1 MRIVVSD
8 EVAIY
13 IMHWISDSLIV
24 PMAPTD
30 FVDGDGS
37 LDIVPSDVAAALICL
52 VNQQKQKQLD
62 CKNELVREGGLF
74 AKDRKLA
81 TKLWR
86 QFMRLESTT
95 HVQVRSKSES
105 MRKVSASLKRSLSLT
120 SEDIETGGVLAS
132 NNDGEKYAFIF
143 LCTFLLKFCSKYAS

>member
-1 MRIVVSD
+1 
-8 EVAIY
+8 
-13 IMHWISDSLIV
+13 MHWISDSLIV

-62 CKNELVREGGLF
+62 CRNELVREGGLF

-95 HVQVRSKSES
+95 HVPVRSSNSES

>member
-1 MRIVVSD
+1 
-8 EVAIY
+8 
-13 IMHWISDSLIV
+13 MHWISDSLIV
-24 PMAPTD
+24 PTMPPTD

-62 CKNELVREGGLF
+62 CRNELVREGGLF

-95 HVQVRSKSES
+95 HVPVRSSNSES

>member
-1 MRIVVSD
+1 
-8 EVAIY
+8 
-13 IMHWISDSLIV
+13 
-24 PMAPTD
+24 MASTD

-95 HVQVRSKSES
+95 HVQVSHSES

-143 LCTFLLKFCSKYAS
+143 LCTFLLKFCSKYDS

>member
-1 MRIVVSD
+1 
-8 EVAIY
+8 
-13 IMHWISDSLIV
+13 MHWISDSLIV

-62 CKNELVREGGLF
+62 CRNELVREGGLF

-95 HVQVRSKSES
+95 HVQVKSSNSES

>member
-1 MRIVVSD
+1 
-8 EVAIY
+8 
-13 IMHWISDSLIV
+13 MHWISDSLIV

-62 CKNELVREGGLF
+62 CRNELVREGGLF

-95 HVQVRSKSES
+95 HVQVKSSHSES

>member
-1 MRIVVSD
+1 
-8 EVAIY
+8 
-13 IMHWISDSLIV
+13 
-24 PMAPTD
+24 MASTD

-95 HVQVRSKSES
+95 HVPVRSQSES

>member
-1 MRIVVSD
+1 
-8 EVAIY
+8 
-13 IMHWISDSLIV
+13 MHWISDSLIV
-24 PMAPTD
+24 PTMPPTD

-86 QFMRLESTT
+86 QFMRLESTS
-95 HVQVRSKSES
+95 HVPVRSQSES

-143 LCTFLLKFCSKYAS
+143 LCTFLLEFCSKYAS

>member
-1 MRIVVSD
+1 M
-8 EVAIY
+8 
-13 IMHWISDSLIV
+13 
-24 PMAPTD
+24 
-30 FVDGDGS
+30 
-37 LDIVPSDVAAALICL
+37 PSDVAAALICL

-95 HVQVRSKSES
+95 DVPVRSQSES

-120 SEDIETGGVLAS
+120 SDDIETGGVLS
-132 NNDGEKYAFIF
+132 IDDGKIPYISFR
-143 LCTFLLKFCSKYAS
+143 THLLKFVSDMH

>member
-1 MRIVVSD
+1 
-8 EVAIY
+8 
-13 IMHWISDSLIV
+13 MHWISDSLIV
-24 PMAPTD
+24 PMALTD

-62 CKNELVREGGLF
+62 CRNELVREGGLF

-95 HVQVRSKSES
+95 HVPVRSSNSES

>member
-1 MRIVVSD
+1 
-8 EVAIY
+8 
-13 IMHWISDSLIV
+13 MHWISDSLIV

>member
-1 MRIVVSD
+1 
-8 EVAIY
+8 
-13 IMHWISDSLIV
+13 
-24 PMAPTD
+24 MAPTD

-62 CKNELVREGGLF
+62 CRNELVREGGLF

-95 HVQVRSKSES
+95 HVPVRSSNSES

>member
-1 MRIVVSD
+1 
-8 EVAIY
+8 
-13 IMHWISDSLIV
+13 MHWISDSLIV

-62 CKNELVREGGLF
+62 CRNELVREGGLF

-95 HVQVRSKSES
+95 HVPVRSSNSES

-132 NNDGEKYAFIF
+132 NNDGEKYASIF

>member
-1 MRIVVSD
+1 
-8 EVAIY
+8 
-13 IMHWISDSLIV
+13 
-24 PMAPTD
+24 MAPTD

>member
-1 MRIVVSD
+1 
-8 EVAIY
+8 
-13 IMHWISDSLIV
+13 
-24 PMAPTD
+24 
-30 FVDGDGS
+30 
-37 LDIVPSDVAAALICL
+37 VPSDVAAALICL

-86 QFMRLESTT
+86 QFMRLESTS
-95 HVQVRSKSES
+95 HVPVRSQSES

-120 SEDIETGGVLAS
+120 SEDIETGGVLAAS
-132 NNDGEKYAFIF
+132 NDGEKYAFIF

>member
-1 MRIVVSD
+1 
-8 EVAIY
+8 
-13 IMHWISDSLIV
+13 MHWISDSLIV

-95 HVQVRSKSES
+95 HVPVRSQSES